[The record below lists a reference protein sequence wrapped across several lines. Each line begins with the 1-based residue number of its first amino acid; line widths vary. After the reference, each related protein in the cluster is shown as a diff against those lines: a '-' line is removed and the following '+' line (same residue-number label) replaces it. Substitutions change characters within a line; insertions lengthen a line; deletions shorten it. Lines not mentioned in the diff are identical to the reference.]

1 MTNLYDFQFNL
12 VTAITAITYT
22 LYIVIAL
29 GISASAPMYLKD
41 LVYYTK
47 IYVSLFLIVRFNPFR
62 SVKFTP
68 LDAKIAFN
76 AGMFLLFALLPH
88 KSFSFNHFV
97 TGFPS
102 GVLTESFVTSH

>member
-12 VTAITAITYT
+12 VTAITVITYT

-29 GISASAPMYLKD
+29 GISASAPRYLED

-47 IYVSLFLIVRFNPFR
+47 IYVSIFLIVRFNPFR

-76 AGMFLLFALLPH
+76 AGMFLLFATIVNGILANYVNIFKNDVKTLAQRV
-88 KSFSFNHFV
+88 F
-97 TGFPS
+97 
-102 GVLTESFVTSH
+102 